1 MLHCWFILVQR
12 PLAWRIYVMSIFIL
26 VFLLAISPRP
36 LNRSSPN
43 LPVRWQIGN
52 NKVKLLVSELFR
64 LLEGGSNRPLSLR
77 TQLHKMQHGV
87 KTELLVEK
95 DSCAILAGHIFC
107 NGMRFKLY

>member
-1 MLHCWFILVQR
+1 VANLC
-12 PLAWRIYVMSIFIL
+12 YVDLYFSFSARNISKTAEPIFTK
-26 VFLLAISPRP
+26 
-36 LNRSSPN
+36 SSSKMAN
-43 LPVRWQIGN
+43 WQQQ
-52 NKVKLLVSELFR
+52 KVKLLVSELFR